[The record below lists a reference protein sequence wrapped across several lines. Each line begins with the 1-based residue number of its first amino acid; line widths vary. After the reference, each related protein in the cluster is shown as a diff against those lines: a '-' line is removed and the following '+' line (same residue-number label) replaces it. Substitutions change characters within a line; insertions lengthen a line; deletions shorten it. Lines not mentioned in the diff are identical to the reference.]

1 MTSSLDRPTTT
12 LDEILSQPQC
22 WTECLRALDQME
34 VIRQICAHLPSD
46 GEWLF
51 VGCGTSYYI
60 ALSAAASFAAITGM
74 PARAVPA
81 SEIMFFPDVVLGRR
95 RTTIPVLISRSGK
108 TTEVVKAA
116 QYLEQERGIRTIAVT
131 CHGDQALAQISTLP
145 VILDAAAEKSTVMTR
160 SFSSMLLALQFLAAS
175 VAGKKDLLEELR
187 QLPANSASL
196 FERAPGLVREFV
208 SRHEI
213 DNYSFLGQGPF
224 FGIANEAMLK
234 VMESSC
240 SYAQVFH
247 SLEFRHGPKSIVS
260 ARSFLGQGPFFGI
273 ANEAMLKVMES
284 SCSYAQVFHSLEF
297 RHGPKSIVSARSFL
311 GLFISDKAY
320 TAEVDL
326 LEEMKALG
334 ATTMAVTSQPTSR
347 IHSAADL
354 MIEVPSGS
362 ECSRLAACA
371 LAGQLL
377 GLYSGLKKGL
387 DPDSPRNLSQV
398 VILNEM
404 A

>member
-1 MTSSLDRPTTT
+1 MTSTLDRPTTT
-12 LDEILSQPQC
+12 LDEILSQLRC
-22 WTECLRALDQME
+22 WTECLHALDQME
-34 VIRQICAHLPSD
+34 VIRRICTHLPPD

-60 ALSAAASFAAITGM
+60 ALSAAASFTSITGM
-74 PARAVPA
+74 AARAVPA
-81 SEIMFFPDVVLGRR
+81 SEILFFPDIALGKP

-116 QYLEQERGIRTIAVT
+116 QYFEHERGIRTIAVT
-131 CHGDQALAQISTLP
+131 CHRDEPLAQISALP
-145 VILDAAAEKSTVMTR
+145 IILEAAAEKSTVMTR
-160 SFSSMLLALQFLAAS
+160 SFSSMLMGLQFLAAS
-175 VAGKKDLLEELR
+175 VAGKDVLLKELR
-187 QLPANSASL
+187 QLPAHSAAM
-196 FERAPGLVREFV
+196 FERAPGQVRDFV
-208 SRHEI
+208 GRHEI
-213 DNYSFLGQGPF
+213 ENYSFLGQGPF

-260 ARSFLGQGPFFGI
+260 PQ
-273 ANEAMLKVMES
+273 
-284 SCSYAQVFHSLEF
+284 
-297 RHGPKSIVSARSFL
+297 SFL
-311 GLFISDKAY
+311 GLFFSDKAY
-320 TAEVDL
+320 AAEVDL

-347 IHSAADL
+347 IRAVADL
-354 MIEVPSGS
+354 LIEVPSGS
-362 ECSRLAACA
+362 ECSRLVACA

-398 VILNEM
+398 VILNETI
-404 A
+404 

>member
-1 MTSSLDRPTTT
+1 MTTMLDRPTTT

-22 WTECLRALDQME
+22 WAECLRVLEQAE
-34 VIRQICAHLPSD
+34 TIRRICTHLQPD

-60 ALSAAASFAAITGM
+60 ALSAAAWFAATTGM

-81 SEIMFFPDVVLGRR
+81 SEIMFFPDMVLGKR

-116 QYLEQERGIRTIAVT
+116 QYLERERGIRTIAVT
-131 CHGDQALAQISTLP
+131 CYGDEALAQTSALP
-145 VILDAAAEKSTVMTR
+145 IVLEAAAEKSTVMTR

-175 VAGKKDLLEELR
+175 VAGKIALIDDLR
-187 QLPANSASL
+187 QLPARSTGL
-196 FERAPGLVREFV
+196 FERAPGLVRDFV
-208 SRHEI
+208 SRHDFE
-213 DNYSFLGQGPF
+213 NYSFLGQGPF
-224 FGIANEAMLK
+224 FGVANEAMLK

-260 ARSFLGQGPFFGI
+260 PSSLLGF
-273 ANEAMLKVMES
+273 
-284 SCSYAQVFHSLEF
+284 
-297 RHGPKSIVSARSFL
+297 
-311 GLFISDKAY
+311 FISGQAY
-320 TAEVDL
+320 AAEVDL
-326 LEEMKALG
+326 LEEMKSLG
-334 ATTMAVTSQPTSR
+334 ATTMAVTSRPTSR
-347 IHSAADL
+347 IRAAADL
-354 MIEVPSGS
+354 TIEVPETNMEGAN
-362 ECSRLAACA
+362 LAAFA

-377 GLYSGLKKGL
+377 GVYTGLKKGL

-398 VILNEM
+398 VILNESV
-404 A
+404 

>member
-1 MTSSLDRPTTT
+1 
-12 LDEILSQPQC
+12 
-22 WTECLRALDQME
+22 ME
-34 VIRQICAHLPSD
+34 VILRICRHLPAD

-60 ALSAAASFAAITGM
+60 ALSAAASVTSITGM

-81 SEIMFFPDVVLGRR
+81 SEILFFPDRVLGRR

-108 TTEVVKAA
+108 TTEVVKTA
-116 QYLEQERGIRTIAVT
+116 QYLEQERGIRTVAVT
-131 CHGDQALAQISTLP
+131 CHRDGPLAQISALP
-145 VILDAAAEKSTVMTR
+145 IVLEAAAEKSTVMTR

-175 VAGKKDLLEELR
+175 VAGQKLLLEELR
-187 QLPANSASL
+187 RLPVRSAAM
-196 FERAPGLVREFV
+196 FERAPRLVRDFV

-213 DNYSFLGQGPF
+213 ENYSFLGQGPF

-260 ARSFLGQGPFFGI
+260 PRSL
-273 ANEAMLKVMES
+273 
-284 SCSYAQVFHSLEF
+284 
-297 RHGPKSIVSARSFL
+297 L
-311 GLFISDKAY
+311 GLFLSDQAY
-320 TAEVDL
+320 PAEVDL

-334 ATTMAVTSQPTSR
+334 ATTMAVTSQITSR
-347 IHSAADL
+347 IRATADL
-354 MIEVPSGS
+354 LIEVPSGS

-398 VILNEM
+398 VILNETV
-404 A
+404 

>member
-1 MTSSLDRPTTT
+1 MTSTLDRPTTT

-22 WTECLRALDQME
+22 WTDCLRALDQME
-34 VIRQICAHLPSD
+34 TIRKICTHLPPD

-60 ALSAAASFAAITGM
+60 ALSAAAVFTAVTGM
-74 PARAVPA
+74 AARAVPA
-81 SEIMFFPDVVLGRR
+81 SEIMFFPDMALGKR

-116 QYLEQERGIRTIAVT
+116 EYLERERGIRTIAVT
-131 CHGDQALAQISTLP
+131 CYGDQPLAQTCALP
-145 VILDAAAEKSTVMTR
+145 IVLEAAAEKSTVMTR
-160 SFSSMLLALQFLAAS
+160 SFSSMLMALQYLAAS
-175 VAGKKDLLEELR
+175 IADKQVLLEELR
-187 QLPANSASL
+187 QLPSRSANL
-196 FERAPGLVREFV
+196 FRQAPGLVRDFV
-208 SRHEI
+208 SRHDIE
-213 DNYSFLGQGPF
+213 NYSFLGQGPF

-260 ARSFLGQGPFFGI
+260 PRSLLGF
-273 ANEAMLKVMES
+273 
-284 SCSYAQVFHSLEF
+284 
-297 RHGPKSIVSARSFL
+297 
-311 GLFISDKAY
+311 FISDKAY
-320 TAEVDL
+320 EAEVDL

-334 ATTMAVTSQPTSR
+334 STTMVVTSQPSSR
-347 IHSAADL
+347 IRGSADL
-354 MIEVPSGS
+354 MVEVPSGS
-362 ECSRLAACA
+362 EFSRLPASV

-387 DPDSPRNLSQV
+387 NPDSPRNLSQV
-398 VILNEM
+398 VILGETE
-404 A
+404 

>member
-1 MTSSLDRPTTT
+1 MTSTLDRPTTT

-34 VIRQICAHLPSD
+34 VIRKICTHLPPD

-60 ALSAAASFAAITGM
+60 ALSAAASFTTITGM

-81 SEIMFFPDVVLGRR
+81 SEVMFFPDIVLGQR
-95 RTTIPVLISRSGK
+95 RTIVPVLISRSGK

-116 QYLEQERGIRTIAVT
+116 QYLEKERGIRTIAVT
-131 CHGDQALAQISTLP
+131 CHGDQPLAQISALP
-145 VILDAAAEKSTVMTR
+145 IVLEAAAEKSTVMTR
-160 SFSSMLLALQFLAAS
+160 SFSSMLMALQFLAAS
-175 VAGKKDLLEELR
+175 VAGKKLLLEELR
-187 QLPANSASL
+187 QLPVRSAAM

-213 DNYSFLGQGPF
+213 EDYSFLGQGPF

-260 ARSFLGQGPFFGI
+260 
-273 ANEAMLKVMES
+273 
-284 SCSYAQVFHSLEF
+284 
-297 RHGPKSIVSARSFL
+297 PKALL

-320 TAEVDL
+320 AAEVDL

-334 ATTMAVTSQPTSR
+334 ATTMVVTSQPTAR
-347 IHSAADL
+347 IRAAADL
-354 MIEVPSGS
+354 LIEVPSGS
-362 ECSRLAACA
+362 EHFRLAACA

-398 VILNEM
+398 VILNET

>member
-1 MTSSLDRPTTT
+1 MNSTLDRPTTT

-34 VIRQICAHLPSD
+34 TIRKICTHLPPD

-60 ALSAAASFAAITGM
+60 ALSAAASFTAITGM

-81 SEIMFFPDVVLGRR
+81 SEIMFFPDVVLGKR
-95 RTTIPVLISRSGK
+95 RTIIPVMISRSGK
-108 TTEVVKAA
+108 TTEVVRAT
-116 QYLEQERGIRTIAVT
+116 QYLERERGIRTIAVT
-131 CHGDQALAQISTLP
+131 CYGDQPLAQTSALP
-145 VILDAAAEKSTVMTR
+145 IILEAAAEKSTVMTR
-160 SFSSMLLALQFLAAS
+160 SFSSMLMALQFLAAS
-175 VAGKKDLLEELR
+175 VAGKDALLDELR
-187 QLPANSASL
+187 QLPFRSAAM
-196 FERAPGLVREFV
+196 FERVPEMVRSFV
-208 SRHEI
+208 SRHDLE
-213 DNYSFLGQGPF
+213 NYSFLGQGPF

-260 ARSFLGQGPFFGI
+260 PRSL
-273 ANEAMLKVMES
+273 
-284 SCSYAQVFHSLEF
+284 
-297 RHGPKSIVSARSFL
+297 L
-311 GLFISDKAY
+311 GLFISDSAY
-320 TAEVDL
+320 AAEVDL

-334 ATTMAVTSQPTSR
+334 ATTLVVTSQPNAR
-347 IHSAADL
+347 IRTAADL
-354 MIEVPSGS
+354 LIEVPSGS
-362 ECSRLAACA
+362 ECSRLAACS

-377 GLYSGLKKGL
+377 GLYTGLKKGL

-398 VILNEM
+398 VILNET

>member
-1 MTSSLDRPTTT
+1 MTSTLDRPTTT

-34 VIRQICAHLPSD
+34 TIRKICTRLPPD

-60 ALSAAASFAAITGM
+60 ALSAAASFTAITGM

-81 SEIMFFPDVVLGRR
+81 SEIMFFPNIVLGKGH
-95 RTTIPVLISRSGK
+95 TTIPVLISRSGK
-108 TTEVVKAA
+108 TTEVVRATH
-116 QYLEQERGIRTIAVT
+116 YLERERGIRTIAVT
-131 CHGDQALAQISTLP
+131 CYGDEALAQTSTLP
-145 VILDAAAEKSTVMTR
+145 IVLEAAAEKSTVMTR
-160 SFSSMLLALQFLAAS
+160 SFSSMLMALQFLAAS
-175 VAGKKDLLEELR
+175 IAGKRILLEELR
-187 QLPANSASL
+187 QLPGRSVAM
-196 FERAPGLVREFV
+196 FEQVPGLVRDFV
-208 SRHEI
+208 TRHEI
-213 DNYSFLGQGPF
+213 ENYSFLGQGPF

-240 SYAQVFH
+240 SYAEVFH

-260 ARSFLGQGPFFGI
+260 PRSLLG
-273 ANEAMLKVMES
+273 V
-284 SCSYAQVFHSLEF
+284 
-297 RHGPKSIVSARSFL
+297 
-311 GLFISDKAY
+311 FISDNAY
-320 TAEVDL
+320 AAEVDL

-347 IHSAADL
+347 IRAAADL
-354 MIEVPSGS
+354 LIEVPSGS
-362 ECSRLAACA
+362 ECSRLAPCA

-398 VILNEM
+398 VILNET

>member
-1 MTSSLDRPTTT
+1 MTTLDRSTIT

-22 WTECLRALDQME
+22 WTECLRALERME
-34 VIRQICAHLPSD
+34 AIRQICAEVPPD

-74 PARAVPA
+74 PAHAVPA
-81 SEIMFFPDVVLGRR
+81 SEIMFFPDTVLSKR

-108 TTEVVKAA
+108 TTEVVRAA
-116 QYLEQERGIRTIAVT
+116 QYLERECGIRTVAVT
-131 CHGDQALAQISTLP
+131 CSGDQALAQTSTFAI
-145 VILDAAAEKSTVMTR
+145 VLDPAAEKSTVMTR
-160 SFSSMLLALQFLAAS
+160 SFSSMLLGLQFLAAS
-175 VAGKKDLLEELR
+175 VAKDATLLEELR
-187 QLPANSASL
+187 QLPAQSAAMFQEL
-196 FERAPGLVREFV
+196 PERVRDFV
-208 SRHEI
+208 SRHDLE
-213 DNYSFLGQGPF
+213 NYSFVGQGPF

-240 SYAQVFH
+240 SYGQVFY

-260 ARSFLGQGPFFGI
+260 PRSLLGF
-273 ANEAMLKVMES
+273 
-284 SCSYAQVFHSLEF
+284 
-297 RHGPKSIVSARSFL
+297 
-311 GLFISDKAY
+311 FISDRAY
-320 TAEVDL
+320 AAEVDL

-334 ATTMAVTSQPTSR
+334 ATTMAVTSKPSSR
-347 IHSAADL
+347 IQAAADL
-354 MIEVPSGS
+354 FVEVPAGRL

-377 GLYSGLKKGL
+377 GLYTGLKKGL

-398 VILNEM
+398 VILNDTI
-404 A
+404 

>member
-116 QYLEQERGIRTIAVT
+116 QYLEHERGIRTIAVT

-260 ARSFLGQGPFFGI
+260 ARSFLG
-273 ANEAMLKVMES
+273 
-284 SCSYAQVFHSLEF
+284 
-297 RHGPKSIVSARSFL
+297 
-311 GLFISDKAY
+311 LFISDKAY

>member
-1 MTSSLDRPTTT
+1 MTSPFDRTTTT
-12 LDEILSQPQC
+12 LDEILSQPRC

-34 VIRQICAHLPSD
+34 VIRSICAQAPPD

-60 ALSAAASFAAITGM
+60 ALSAAASFTSITGM
-74 PARAVPA
+74 LARAVPA
-81 SEIMFFPDVVLGRR
+81 SEVMFFPDIVLGQR
-95 RTTIPVLISRSGK
+95 RTIIPVLISRSGK

-116 QYLEQERGIRTIAVT
+116 QYLENERGIRTIAVT
-131 CHGDQALAQISTLP
+131 CHRDEPLAQIAALP
-145 VILDAAAEKSTVMTR
+145 IILEAAAEKSTVMTR
-160 SFSSMLLALQFLAAS
+160 SFSSMLMALEFLAAS
-175 VAGKKDLLEELR
+175 VTAQKILLDELH
-187 QLPANSASL
+187 QLPA
-196 FERAPGLVREFV
+196 RAAAMFDHTPGLVREFV
-208 SRHEI
+208 SSHEI

-247 SLEFRHGPKSIVS
+247 SLEFRHGPKSIVNP
-260 ARSFLGQGPFFGI
+260 RSL
-273 ANEAMLKVMES
+273 
-284 SCSYAQVFHSLEF
+284 
-297 RHGPKSIVSARSFL
+297 L

-320 TAEVDL
+320 AAEVDL
-326 LEEMKALG
+326 LEEMSTLG

-347 IHSAADL
+347 IRAAADL
-354 MIEVPSGS
+354 LVEVPSGS
-362 ECSRLAACA
+362 EDSRLAACA

-377 GLYSGLKKGL
+377 GLYTGLKKGL

-398 VILNEM
+398 VILNET

>member
-1 MTSSLDRPTTT
+1 MTSTLDRPTTT

-22 WTECLRALDQME
+22 WTECLRALNQME
-34 VIRQICAHLPSD
+34 VVRRICSHLPPD

-51 VGCGTSYYI
+51 AGCGTSYYI
-60 ALSAAASFAAITGM
+60 ALSAAASFASVTGM

-81 SEIMFFPDVVLGRR
+81 SEIMFFPDNVLGQR
-95 RTTIPVLISRSGK
+95 RTTVPVLISRSGK

-116 QYLEQERGIRTIAVT
+116 QYLENERGIRTIAVT
-131 CHGDQALAQISTLP
+131 CHGNEPLAQISALP
-145 VILDAAAEKSTVMTR
+145 IVLEAAAEKSTVMTR
-160 SFSSMLLALQFLAAS
+160 SFSSMLMALQFLAAS
-175 VAGKKDLLEELR
+175 VAGQKSLLDEL
-187 QLPANSASL
+187 QLLPTRSASL
-196 FERAPGLVREFV
+196 FANAPRLMRDFV

-213 DNYSFLGQGPF
+213 ENYSLLGQGPF

-247 SLEFRHGPKSIVS
+247 SLEFRHGPKSIVNP
-260 ARSFLGQGPFFGI
+260 RSL
-273 ANEAMLKVMES
+273 
-284 SCSYAQVFHSLEF
+284 
-297 RHGPKSIVSARSFL
+297 L
-311 GLFISDKAY
+311 GLFVSDQAY
-320 TAEVDL
+320 AAEVDL
-326 LEEMKALG
+326 LEELKALG

-347 IHSAADL
+347 IRAAADL
-354 MIEVPSGS
+354 LIEVPSGS

-377 GLYSGLKKGL
+377 GLYTGLKKGL

-398 VILNEM
+398 VILNDPV
-404 A
+404 